1 MTERE
6 EYVVWPPVRSLGP
19 GLSRRRDVAR
29 NLAAAFNRT
38 TEEEKETR
46 QKILKQLLG
55 SLGEWTE
62 LYPNVQ
68 FDYGCNTYLG
78 NRCYVNFNSTF
89 LDCAEIRLGM
99 MYLWGPMCPSS
110 PPSIRSWP
118 GSESCGLHRM
128 DGPIPKRPASPLQ
141 WEIRFGSGN
150 AVILPGVTI
159 GDDTVIGAGSV
170 VTRHSRRCPGSG
182 KSLPGSP
189 GDYRKGPNGITIR
202 PVERVNSLQQ
212 A

>member
-6 EYVVWPPVRSLGP
+6 NMLSGLLYDPSDPE
-19 GLSRRRDVAR
+19 LSRRRDVAR

-89 LDCAEIRLGM
+89 LDCAEIRLGDDVFV
-99 MYLWGPMCPSS
+99 GPNVSFLTPIH
-110 PPSIRSWP
+110 PLLAR
-118 GSESCGLHRM
+118 ERSCGLHRM

-141 WEIRFGSGN
+141 WEIGFGSGEM
-150 AVILPGVTI
+150 
-159 GDDTVIGAGSV
+159 
-170 VTRHSRRCPGSG
+170 R
-182 KSLPGSP
+182 
-189 GDYRKGPNGITIR
+189 
-202 PVERVNSLQQ
+202 
-212 A
+212 

>member
-6 EYVVWPPVRSLGP
+6 NMLS
-19 GLSRRRDVAR
+19 GLLYDPSDPELTRRRDVAR

-89 LDCAEIRLGM
+89 LDCAEIRLGDDVFV
-99 MYLWGPMCPSS
+99 GPNVSFLTPIH
-110 PPSIRSWP
+110 PLLARERILRFTP
-118 GSESCGLHRM
+118 
-128 DGPIPKRPASPLQ
+128 DGRPYTKEACKPIAVGNRV
-141 WEIRFGSGN
+141 WIGGN

-170 VTRHSRRCPGSG
+170 VTRDIPAGVLAVGNPCRVLRE
-182 KSLPGSP
+182 
-189 GDYRKGPNGITIR
+189 ITEKDR
-202 PVERVNSLQQ
+202 ME
-212 A
+212 

>member
-6 EYVVWPPVRSLGP
+6 NMLSGLLYDPSDPE
-19 GLSRRRDVAR
+19 LSRRRDVAR

-89 LDCAEIRLGM
+89 LDCAEIRLG
-99 MYLWGPMCPSS
+99 
-110 PPSIRSWP
+110 
-118 GSESCGLHRM
+118 
-128 DGPIPKRPASPLQ
+128 
-141 WEIRFGSGN
+141 
-150 AVILPGVTI
+150 
-159 GDDTVIGAGSV
+159 DDVFV
-170 VTRHSRRCPGSG
+170 
-182 KSLPGSP
+182 
-189 GDYRKGPNGITIR
+189 GPNVSFLTPIHPLLARERILRFTPDGR
-202 PVERVNSLQQ
+202 PYTKEACKPLAVE
-212 A
+212 AW